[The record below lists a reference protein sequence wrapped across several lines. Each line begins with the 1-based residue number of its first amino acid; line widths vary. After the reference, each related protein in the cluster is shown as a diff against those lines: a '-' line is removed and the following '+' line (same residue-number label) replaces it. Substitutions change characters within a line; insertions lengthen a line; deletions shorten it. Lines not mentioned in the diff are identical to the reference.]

1 MGPTS
6 ILNHASAFEAYLAY
20 ERRLSPETQKSYR
33 SDLKAY
39 ENWALA
45 QSTRQPFSRETLSRY
60 FQALEQTG
68 IAASSQA
75 RYLSTLR
82 AYCRFLIDE
91 GHLTSDPTVGLRPP
105 KQQRYRPEGLSHQ
118 DIAALYAGLTDDIA
132 EGKPLARRTAA
143 LLELL
148 YGAGLRVSEAVQIPL
163 EHLRFEEGVLIVD
176 GKGSKQRQV
185 PLGKKVAQTLNEY
198 LTLERP
204 SLQPRRDTVLLNRFG
219 KPLSRVGAWKIMRE
233 LCVRHGVPLKS
244 PHAFRHAFATHLLEA
259 GADLIAVQEMLGH
272 ADVST
277 TQIYTHLD
285 QAYLREV
292 HQSFHPR
299 NRKNPLG
306 L

>member
-1 MGPTS
+1 MGSPS
-6 ILNHASAFEAYLAY
+6 ILNHASAFEGYLAF
-20 ERRLSPETQKSYR
+20 ERRLSPETQKSYL

-39 ENWALA
+39 ENWAKA
-45 QSTRQPFSRETLSRY
+45 QASEHVFSRETLSRY

-68 IAASSQA
+68 IAAASQA

-91 GHLTSDPTVGLRPP
+91 GHLTVDPTVGLRPP

-118 DIAALYAGLTDDIA
+118 NIAALYAGLADDIA
-132 EGKPLARRTAA
+132 AGKPLAHRTAA

-163 EHLRFEEGVLIVD
+163 EHLRFDEGVLLVD

-185 PLGKKVAQTLNEY
+185 PLGKKVAETLSEY
-198 LTLERP
+198 IALERP
-204 SLQPRRDTVLLNRFG
+204 SLNPRRDTVLLNRFG

-233 LCVRHGVPLKS
+233 LCLRHGVPLKS

-299 NRKNPLG
+299 NRG
-306 L
+306 LRSGD